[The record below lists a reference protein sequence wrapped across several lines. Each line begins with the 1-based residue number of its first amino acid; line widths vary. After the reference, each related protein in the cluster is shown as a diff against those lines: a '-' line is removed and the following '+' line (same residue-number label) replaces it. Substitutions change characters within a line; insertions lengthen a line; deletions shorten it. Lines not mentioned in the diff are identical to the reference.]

1 MQENDRGR
9 GHAHVIVE
17 DFDVDDDRIDMDIRH
32 EPGIT
37 TKMSEEGKIRMAWDG
52 QYRPSREEKEVD
64 ELDRSLSNSVKK
76 YDLSLEYDDDE
87 VDANDC

>member
-1 MQENDRGR
+1 
-9 GHAHVIVE
+9 
-17 DFDVDDDRIDMDIRH
+17 
-32 EPGIT
+32 
-37 TKMSEEGKIRMAWDG
+37 MALDG
-52 QYRPSREEKEVD
+52 QYRPSQEEKEVD